1 MTKQDN
7 NRTQILISKT
17 PSELSN
23 LREAWDNLQ
32 VHPNVSYDFYNLINE
47 TRANIISPYVIS
59 ISKNNQVVGII
70 AGRLQNDHFP
80 ITFGYKTIARFP
92 IRLLVILHGGLM
104 GEIDSE
110 SASIILKTLE
120 GQMASG
126 EFDIVSFK
134 EIDISTPFFKSYL
147 AQAKLLTIDR
157 CIRIVTHRMFS
168 LPDSYD
174 IFMGSLASKTRY
186 KLNAKRKKLEED
198 FPGKVIFKTYKEPDD
213 ISRACKDIESVAEK
227 TYHRG
232 LGVGFKDNLENRQR
246 FMLFSKDGLLRIYLI
261 YIDGQPV
268 AYWVATLNNRN
279 EIYLDFTGFDPNLKK
294 YELGTMLF
302 LHMLK
307 DSIEG
312 SVKLLDFGSGE
323 AEYKERFGNS
333 QIQEADYYLFSFSIK
348 VLFINISHVI
358 SKTSE
363 NMIKKIIG
371 DHKILKL
378 IKSKWRSSVIK

>member
-1 MTKQDN
+1 
-7 NRTQILISKT
+7 
-17 PSELSN
+17 
-23 LREAWDNLQ
+23 
-32 VHPNVSYDFYNLINE
+32 
-47 TRANIISPYVIS
+47 
-59 ISKNNQVVGII
+59 
-70 AGRLQNDHFP
+70 
-80 ITFGYKTIARFP
+80 
-92 IRLLVILHGGLM
+92 
-104 GEIDSE
+104 
-110 SASIILKTLE
+110 
-120 GQMASG
+120 
-126 EFDIVSFK
+126 
-134 EIDISTPFFKSYL
+134 
-147 AQAKLLTIDR
+147 
-157 CIRIVTHRMFS
+157 
-168 LPDSYD
+168 
-174 IFMGSLASKTRY
+174 MGSLASKTRY